1 MNDKM
6 DGLFIFDQQ
15 NDVIFTKI
23 NDKMKMK
30 LLQMC
35 KNQELIG
42 DNVIII
48 TATINRISILLSISS
63 KCIILFNLV

>member
-1 MNDKM
+1 M

-23 NDKMKMK
+23 NNKMKMK
-30 LLQMC
+30 LFQMC

-42 DNVIII
+42 DNVN
-48 TATINRISILLSISS
+48 TNKISIDFDLHIHFIISF
-63 KCIILFNLV
+63 CF